1 MSSTS
6 AADLNEGTVNTQ
18 PTDSNNG
25 HPSPLSPAAPTPPG
39 VTSGL
44 HLVAL
49 LKAIRRRWAIAL
61 GVGILLAA
69 AAASAVWLLLPPPK
83 PNAYAKLYMPMS
95 MKMGTVFEHP
105 DPPLERQTQV
115 ALIKSR
121 LVLAAALRPPEINR
135 LDTVQ
140 RLVDRQEDPVEWLEK
155 SLEVN
160 FPDGPEIIRIALSG
174 DDGEDVRKLVDAV
187 KDSYLRDVVNRSVL
201 DRHERLRRLTDI
213 AAKAKEAYDR
223 QHGMAERLAK
233 QAQLNSVD
241 PKSLAFQQQFAQEQ
255 LRLAQKELVQ
265 VRADL
270 RRMRTEEGVYQNRN
284 PAPAAMPTEVIDGY
298 VENDAMVKALVKR
311 QSELEGKQNDIRDRA
326 KDPENVPAYRDLI
339 REQEENRKQL
349 EGLRKQLRPKV
360 EARLGEKLK
369 GDSTAHLVHLR
380 EQITYLE
387 EMEKALL
394 AEIDER
400 GKGIKDLTEAGRNLE
415 SQQIE
420 IKQAADL
427 LTRVNDTI
435 GRLTVEQDAPPRVTE
450 LEKAAITK
458 VDVERRKQI
467 FTAGA
472 TVGAFGLAAFLV
484 GLLELRVR
492 RLDGPNMLP
501 RALGMRVVG
510 TVPGVPRSV
519 TRRPQAS
526 ASSHWQALLT
536 ESVDNTRTMLL
547 HGTGLSSVRVILVT
561 SAVSGEGKT
570 SLASHLAMSMVRSG
584 RRTLLVDGD
593 MRSPVIGRLFR
604 LPEGAGLAE
613 VLRGEVELAAAV
625 QPTPVPGLSIL
636 TAGRCDSAT
645 IQALS
650 QPGIDRLVAWM
661 KEQFDF
667 VIFDSSPVVPV
678 ADTLLL
684 ARHTD
689 GVIVSL
695 LQDVSRMPPVEEA
708 CRRMAT
714 LGIRVLGA
722 VVSGTYQEH
731 YGYGYRYLLPP
742 QA

>member
-1 MSSTS
+1 M
-6 AADLNEGTVNTQ
+6 
-18 PTDSNNG
+18 
-25 HPSPLSPAAPTPPG
+25 HF
-39 VTSGL
+39 
-44 HLVAL
+44 VAL
-49 LKAIRRRWAIAL
+49 LKAIRRRWALAL

-69 AAASAVWLLLPPPK
+69 AAASAVWFLLPPPK

-121 LVLAAALRPPEINR
+121 LVIAAALRPTEIKQ
-135 LDTVQ
+135 LETVQ
-140 RLVDRQEDPVEWLEK
+140 RLGDRQEDPVEWLEK
-155 SLEVN
+155 SLEVS

-174 DDGEDVRKLVDAV
+174 DDAEDVRKLVDAV
-187 KDSYLRDVVNRSVL
+187 KDSYLKDVVNRSVA
-201 DRHERLRRLTDI
+201 DRHERHRRLTDI
-213 AAKAKEAYDR
+213 AAKAKAAYER
-223 QHGMAERLAK
+223 QHRMAEELAK
-233 QAQLNSVD
+233 VAQLSSVD
-241 PKSLAFQQQFAQEQ
+241 PKNAAFQQQFEQEQ
-255 LRLAQKELVQ
+255 LLLAQKERVQ
-265 VRADL
+265 VLADV
-270 RRMRTEEGVYQNRN
+270 RRMRTEEGLYQSRN
-284 PAPAAMPTEVIDGY
+284 PAPAAIPSEVIDGY
-298 VENDAMVKALVKR
+298 VESDAMVKGLVQR
-311 QSELEGKQNDIRDRA
+311 QSELEGKLNDIRARA
-326 KDPENVPAYRDLI
+326 RDPEKVPAYRDLI
-339 REQEENRKQL
+339 KEQDDNRKQL
-349 EGLRKQLRPKV
+349 DGLRKQLRPKV

-380 EQITYLE
+380 EQITYLDE
-387 EMEKALL
+387 LDKALN
-394 AEIDER
+394 AEIDKR
-400 GKGIKDLTEAGRNLE
+400 GKAIKENSKTGLILE
-415 SQQIE
+415 SQQIDM
-420 IKQAADL
+420 KQAADL

-458 VDVERRKQI
+458 VDVERRKLL
-467 FTAGA
+467 FTTGSAI
-472 TVGAFGLAAFLV
+472 GAFALAAFLV
-484 GLLELRVR
+484 GLIELRVR
-492 RLDGPNMLP
+492 RLDGPDALP

-519 TRRPQAS
+519 TRRPHAS
-526 ASSHWQALLT
+526 AAGHWQALLS

-547 HGTGLSSVRVILVT
+547 HGAGLSSVRVILVT

-604 LPEGAGLAE
+604 IPEQAGLAE
-613 VLRGEVELAAAV
+613 VLRGEVELSAAV
-625 QPTPVPGLSIL
+625 QPTAVAGLSVL
-636 TAGRCDSAT
+636 TAGRCDVAT

-678 ADTLLL
+678 ADALLL

-695 LQDVSRMPPVEEA
+695 LQDVSRMAPVEEA

-722 VVSGTYQEH
+722 VVSGTSQEH
-731 YGYGYRYLLPP
+731 YGYGYRYLLAS